1 MLWTRFSLRLSINV
15 IVLSIPSTLT
25 STHSIRL
32 QAPRFTVGDGIVEV
46 MIIACFPL
54 YIVTKDHKTRKS
66 CFSQSESPLGVFCQ
80 FQVGFHVSSL
90 RRGLNLESGQARSV
104 ECCCDVC
111 HSVHFSHLH
120 I

>member
-32 QAPRFTVGDGIVEV
+32 QAPHFTVGDGIVEV

-66 CFSQSESPLGVFCQ
+66 CFSQSESPLGVFLPIPS
-80 FQVGFHVSSL
+80 GFSCVFTEE
-90 RRGLNLESGQARSV
+90 RTESGIWTGQIGGV
-104 ECCCDVC
+104 
-111 HSVHFSHLH
+111 LQ
-120 I
+120 